1 MIQVRH
7 AIDSH
12 CLSVDDDLAA
22 QAFSDYLLVCGA
34 VLFASNNKIDCSYEF
49 ANAFPGDHYRLLAGL
64 LNQTKP
70 RCVVDIGTWLG
81 VGTRVMCDYAP
92 YAEIHTFDLQAW
104 DKFPT
109 SWLKT
114 KDFKENGGRVTRY
127 LEDLSRDSVF
137 EKHKNLLNK
146 ADFIMCDAPKDGYFE
161 HKFYTL
167 LSNLKMDV
175 KPRWLFLD
183 DIRFPSE
190 EKSWRMIKNPK
201 IDLTSFGHF
210 SGTGLVDISKGL
222 DF

>member
-81 VGTRVMCDYAP
+81 VCTRVMCDYAP
-92 YAEIHTFDLQAW
+92 YAEIHTFDLRAW

-109 SWLKT
+109 SWLKAE
-114 KDFKENGGRVTRY
+114 DFKENGGRVTQH
-127 LEDLSRDSVF
+127 LEDLSQDAIF
-137 EKHKNLLNK
+137 KKHKELLNK
-146 ADFIMCDAPKDGYFE
+146 ADFIMCDASKDGVFE
-161 HKFYTL
+161 HKFYKL
-167 LSNLKMDV
+167 LSSLDMDI

-183 DIRFPSE
+183 DIRFFSE
-190 EKSWRMIKNPK
+190 EKSWRMIKSPK